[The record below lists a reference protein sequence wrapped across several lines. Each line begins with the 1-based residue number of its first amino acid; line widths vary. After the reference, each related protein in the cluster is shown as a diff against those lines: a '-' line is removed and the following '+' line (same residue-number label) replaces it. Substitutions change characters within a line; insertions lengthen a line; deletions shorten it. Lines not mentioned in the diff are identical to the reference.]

1 MNKQAIVGIF
11 TVVALLG
18 LFGFFLV
25 LANVGPSGRYKI
37 GVHFKSA
44 AGLHK
49 GALVYES
56 GVVVGVIDQTNLI
69 PEDFTVEVVLAINN
83 NVDVPRNARFIIQAP
98 LTGDA
103 DLEIVPVVPPAQ
115 RAGMAAPT
123 SAPAAVA
130 VLPREV
136 LPLDQQPQGTNPAT
150 IQDLL
155 DQGQGE
161 TRRLDRMLAQ
171 LEKKEPALLNT
182 LQSALD
188 NANHV
193 SITADRSFTNLSR
206 RLDSLTSTLQVALS
220 SGSANINDM
229 TGQLDATVRRNT
241 GHFDAIIAALDASS
255 RDLNRTADQIAALSS
270 DPRLRENI
278 IQTTQGIAQTA
289 TTFASIAND
298 LRTVSGNPQTQ
309 AQLRDTIAN
318 VDAASQ
324 KANSL
329 LAQFGGRSSVYGVD
343 RGATPAPIGSLP
355 PGVSRPGAPGAPA
368 APGAGGTPAP
378 GGVQSNVKNK
388 VGSLVRSLVALQVRV
403 SELDQQRAN
412 TSSSPLLTRDRGP
425 ATDVNIIAL
434 PNAGT
439 YLFTGVN
446 DLGGPASTVN
456 FAAMQRLAPH
466 ISIGGG
472 IVYSRLGARAVYS
485 PALSRGL
492 GFDALIYDPRH
503 PTTDAYA
510 NFGLGNGLTLFG
522 GERDA
527 LHSGRRTA
535 FGLQYQF

>member
-1 MNKQAIVGIF
+1 MNRQAVVGIF

-18 LFGFFLV
+18 LFAFFLV
-25 LANVGPSGRYKI
+25 LANVGPTGRYKI

-56 GVVVGVIDQTNLI
+56 GVVVGVVDQTNLI

-83 NVDVPRNARFIIQAP
+83 SVDVPRNARFLIEAP
-98 LTGDA
+98 LTGDS
-103 DLEIVPVVPPAQ
+103 DLEIVPVVPPPQ
-115 RAGMAAPT
+115 PAGMAAPT
-123 SAPAAVA
+123 NAPAAVA

-193 SITADRSFTNLSR
+193 SVTADRTFTSLSA
-206 RLDSLTSTLQVALS
+206 RLDSLTSTLQLALA
-220 SGSANINDM
+220 SGSRNINDM

-241 GHFDAIIAALDASS
+241 GHFDAIVAALDASS
-255 RDLNRTADQIAALSS
+255 RDLNRTADQVSSLAS
-270 DPRLRENI
+270 DPRLKQNI
-278 IQTTQGIAQTA
+278 LETTHGIAETA

-298 LRTVSGNPQTQ
+298 LRNVSGNAQTQ

-318 VDAASQ
+318 VDAATQ

-343 RGATPAPIGSLP
+343 RGATPAPVGS
-355 PGVSRPGAPGAPA
+355 GAPGAKPGPVVPA
-368 APGAGGTPAP
+368 GPLGTPAP
-378 GGVQSNVKNK
+378 SLPANVKNK
-388 VGSLVRSLVALQVRV
+388 VGSLLQNLVALQLRV
-403 SELDQQRAN
+403 SELDAQHAG
-412 TSSSPLLTRDRGP
+412 TSGSPLLTRDRGP
-425 ATDVNIIAL
+425 STDFNLIAL
-434 PNAGT
+434 PNGGT
-439 YLFTGVN
+439 YLYTGVN
-446 DLGGPASTVN
+446 DIGGPSSTVN
-456 FAAMQRLAPH
+456 FAAMEHLAPH
-466 ISIGGG
+466 VSIGGG

-503 PTTDAYA
+503 PTADAYA
-510 NFGLGNGLTLFG
+510 NYGLGHGLTLFG
-522 GERDA
+522 GERDL
-527 LHSGRRTA
+527 LHTGRRTA
-535 FGLQYQF
+535 VGLQFQF

>member
-1 MNKQAIVGIF
+1 MTRQAIVGIF
-11 TVVALLG
+11 TIVALIG

-25 LANVGPSGRYKI
+25 LANVGPEGRYKI

-56 GVVVGVIDQTNLI
+56 GVVVGVVDQTNLM
-69 PEDFTVEVVLAINN
+69 PEDFTVEVVVAINN

-115 RAGMAAPT
+115 PPGMAAPT
-123 SAPAAVA
+123 NAPAAVA

-193 SITADRSFTNLSR
+193 SVTADRTFNSLSS
-206 RLDSLTSTLQVALS
+206 RLDSLTSTLQVALA

-241 GHFDAIIAALDASS
+241 GHFDAIVAALDASS

-270 DPRLRENI
+270 DSRLRDNI

-318 VDAASQ
+318 VDAATQ

-343 RGATPAPIGSLP
+343 RGATPSPAGSVP
-355 PGVSRPGAPGAPA
+355 PGAARPGAPGPA
-368 APGAGGTPAP
+368 GSPPPGSMP
-378 GGVQSNVKNK
+378 SNVKNK
-388 VGSLVRSLVALQVRV
+388 VGDLVKSLVALQVRV
-403 SELDQQRAN
+403 SELDQQHLG

-425 ATDVNIIAL
+425 STDVNLIAFPL
-434 PNAGT
+434 GST
-439 YLFTGVN
+439 YLYTGVN
-446 DLGGPASTVN
+446 DIGGPASSAN
-456 FAAMQRLAPH
+456 FAAMERVAPH
-466 ISIGGG
+466 FSIGGG

-503 PTTDAYA
+503 PTADAYA
-510 NFGLGNGLTLFG
+510 NYGLGGGLTLFG
-522 GERDA
+522 GERDI
-527 LHSGRRTA
+527 LHTGRRTA